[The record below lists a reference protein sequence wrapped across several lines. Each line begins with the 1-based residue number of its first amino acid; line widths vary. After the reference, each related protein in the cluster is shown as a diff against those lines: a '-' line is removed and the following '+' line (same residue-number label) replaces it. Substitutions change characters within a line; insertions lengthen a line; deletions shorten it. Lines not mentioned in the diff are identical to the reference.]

1 MKESRKE
8 GRRWLEQAKADLEFA
23 EYALGGGFHAHA
35 CFEAHQAA
43 EKALKALHYALLGK
57 RTVLGHSTS
66 QLARE
71 AGFAGVDDEL
81 LLVLDQ
87 YYIPTRY
94 PNGLP
99 DGIPAKAYT
108 LRQARE
114 AVETARRV
122 VEAVGQ
128 SLK

>member
-23 EYALGGGFHAHA
+23 EYALDGDFHAHA

-43 EKALKALHYALLGK
+43 EKALKAIHYALLGK

-66 QLARE
+66 QLAHE
-71 AGFAGVDDEL
+71 AGFTKVDNEL

-94 PNGLP
+94 PSGLP

-108 LRQARE
+108 ARQARE
-114 AVETARRV
+114 AVGTAREV
-122 VEAVGQ
+122 VVAVEQ